1 MNEYQYYEFQAV
13 DGPLDETAREELRA
27 LSVGARITATRFADD
42 YRWNDF
48 KGNPRGLMERWFDL
62 HLHVTNWGARRLMI
76 RLPQR
81 LVDRSRLDR
90 FLRGVEIV
98 DVLEA
103 GDNVIVDIRDDA
115 GDFEAELEDL
125 ENCAAVLTAMAPLRV
140 DLLAGDWRAFYLLWL
155 VAAERGWLRDEVMEP
170 LPGLGKLN
178 GALETFVGLFGIDR
192 DFVQAAS
199 EPPPGGTAVPVMDG
213 VAQRVI
219 ATLPESEKVALL
231 CRLLDDEPHVVGE
244 VCNRLRGAVA
254 SVAGESLI
262 RHRTV
267 SDLRARAA
275 TIRDERESSEA
286 ERLAAEQYRREEEAE
301 RERNARLD
309 VVRRR
314 GLVTWRE
321 VEREINRC
329 NAAAY
334 DRAVDLLLDLKTV
347 AAEQGTVAAFTER
360 LGDLRERHASKT
372 LFVERLWELNV
383 S

>member
-13 DGPLDETAREELRA
+13 DRPLDETAREELRA
-27 LSVGARITATRFADD
+27 LSAGARITATRFADD
-42 YRWNDF
+42 YQWNDF

-125 ENCAAVLTAMAPLRV
+125 ENCATVLTAMAPLRV

-170 LPGLGKLN
+170 LPGLRKLN
-178 GALETFVGLFGIDR
+178 GALETFVGWFGIDR
-192 DFVQAAS
+192 DFVEAAN
-199 EPPPGGTAVPVMDG
+199 EPPPGSTAVPVMDG

-219 ATLPESEKVALL
+219 AAIPESEKVALL

-244 VCNRLRGAVA
+244 VCNRLRVGVA
-254 SVAGESLI
+254 SVAGESSI

-267 SDLRARAA
+267 AELRARAA
-275 TIRDERESSEA
+275 TIRDERKSSEA
-286 ERLAAEQYRREEEAE
+286 ERLAAEHCRREEEAE

-314 GLVTWRE
+314 GLVNWRE

-347 AAEQGTVAAFTER
+347 AAEQGTVAAFMER

-372 LFVERLWELNV
+372 LFLERLWELNV